1 MKEGRMQKIVCT
13 ATILVVIGLAAIIGS
28 LDLDS
33 QMLDPFIAFQVC
45 YGIILAILGLI
56 QLNVAATLYNNRNNL
71 LLELYQPVWLAL
83 FTLSGCIA
91 TFASFMFALPQ
102 YDITCALRQPL
113 LFMCFTFMGNILV
126 TRTWR
131 IGCIMG
137 VTQSFRVEDDNES
150 SDRAKSIM
158 TMSRLA
164 IMKVLSKVSNW
175 IKFIR
180 SCGKK
185 KSVSNVGIRRQ
196 ITFVDSVWI
205 VLVLMIPQIILQVVN
220 LSLPNVRWRSEE
232 IYGYTCESDSGPW
245 SLIVGIVLVALPIFI
260 SLLLNT
266 KGDGALPDQFRELDA
281 IIFSIVSSVCILIIT
296 LPSAALVKEIVP
308 EVYMYLMGASVL
320 SFTLPNCFHL
330 AWKRACVIKSQGTS
344 ANRTKRSSSNPTALD
359 KDSEHSFARLKQ
371 AEDTATMSKMFET
384 MGQLK
389 KALAIDQ
396 GILTFFKTD
405 GEFSWETGFNSSE
418 VNTLGPKE
426 LEVVVSTMIDSAKRW
441 LKVLMTKPGQ
451 EEEDEAQLRSVKACN
466 DALNMFKEAPAKKLL
481 KDRSVV
487 FPGYSFMIS
496 MIKMGAYNPP
506 DGQSL
511 EEYEC
516 QLACSFVKETVFQQ
530 YHHCRALAMKADM
543 LRKHGRYEEAV
554 AVTEEMKLVYDPYLH
569 SKIILN
575 EYSSD
580 HCADILSAAVSWLCY
595 VDRKEEALARCD
607 CIIKEILPVIGEREF
622 ISLTVILYP
631 IFLLYKDMGKDKA
644 TEALELYTKH
654 VIQPTEGEKRHP
666 VVANLIIP
674 MMIILN
680 CRSSGGG
687 DTYASM
693 KDDISYVLNTEE
705 EKYPAWLKASS
716 ISYFDVSICSLY
728 AESCLCLSRM
738 NGCDEGARAALLK
751 EGHLY
756 LEISE
761 ASLKKEDGTIT
772 STLAYSY
779 YSRILS
785 DIKQEDNSSIT
796 FVTRRKS
803 VVSII

>member
-1 MKEGRMQKIVCT
+1 
-13 ATILVVIGLAAIIGS
+13 
-28 LDLDS
+28 
-33 QMLDPFIAFQVC
+33 
-45 YGIILAILGLI
+45 
-56 QLNVAATLYNNRNNL
+56 
-71 LLELYQPVWLAL
+71 
-83 FTLSGCIA
+83 
-91 TFASFMFALPQ
+91 
-102 YDITCALRQPL
+102 
-113 LFMCFTFMGNILV
+113 
-126 TRTWR
+126 
-131 IGCIMG
+131 MG
-137 VTQSFRVEDDNES
+137 VTQSFREDDDKNDNN
-150 SDRAKSIM
+150 SDRATTLI

-164 IMKVLSKVSNW
+164 IMKVLSKTSSW
-175 IKFIR
+175 IGFIR
-180 SCGKK
+180 TCGKK

-220 LSLPNVRWRSEE
+220 LSMPNVRLKSEE
-232 IYGYTCESDSGPW
+232 IYGYTCVSDTGTW
-245 SLIVGIVLVALPIFI
+245 FLIIGIVLVIKPFML

-266 KGDGALPDQFRELDA
+266 KGDGAVPDQFRELDA
-281 IIFSIVSSVCILIIT
+281 MISSIVSSVCILIIT

-308 EVYMYLMGASVL
+308 EVYMYLMGASVS
-320 SFTLPNCFHL
+320 SFVLPNCFHI
-330 AWKRACVIKSQGTS
+330 AWKRVCVIKSQGAS
-344 ANRTKRSSSNPTALD
+344 ATRTKRSSSNPTALD
-359 KDSEHSFARLKQ
+359 KDSEYTFARLKQ
-371 AEDTATMSKMFET
+371 AEDAATMTKMFET

-389 KALAIDQ
+389 KALEVSR
-396 GILTFFKTD
+396 GILTLFKSD
-405 GEFSWETGFNSSE
+405 GEFSWETGFDSSE
-418 VNTLGPKE
+418 VDTLGSKE

-441 LKVLMTKPGQ
+441 LKVLMSRPGK
-451 EEEDEAQLRSVKACN
+451 EEEDEAQIRSVKACN
-466 DALNMFKEAPAKKLL
+466 DALNMFKDAPAKKLL

-516 QLACSFVKETVFQQ
+516 ELACSFVKETVFQQ
-530 YHHCRALAMKADM
+530 YHHCRALAMKGDM

-554 AVTEEMKLVYDPYLH
+554 AVTEEMKLVYDPHLH

-622 ISLTVILYP
+622 ISLTLVLYP

-644 TEALELYTKH
+644 TEALELYKKY

-666 VVANLIIP
+666 VVAHLIIP
-674 MMIILN
+674 MTIILN

-687 DTYASM
+687 DTFASM
-693 KDDISYVLNTEE
+693 KDDISYVLNDEEE

-716 ISYFDVSICSLY
+716 VSYFDVSICSLY
-728 AESCLCLSRM
+728 AEACLCLSRM
-738 NGCDEGARAALLK
+738 NECNQEDRAALLK
-751 EGHLY
+751 ECHLY
-756 LEISE
+756 LDLSG
-761 ASLKKEDGTIT
+761 ASLKKEDGT
-772 STLAYSY
+772 SAYSY

-785 DIKQEDNSSIT
+785 DIKQED
-796 FVTRRKS
+796 
-803 VVSII
+803 

>member
-1 MKEGRMQKIVCT
+1 MQKILCT
-13 ATILVVIGLAAIIGS
+13 AAILLVIGLAAIIGS

-45 YGIILAILGLI
+45 YGILLAIFGCI
-56 QLNVAATLYNNRNNL
+56 QLYVAITLYNNRNNL

-83 FTLSGCIA
+83 FALSGSIA
-91 TFASFMFALPQ
+91 TFGSFIFALPQ
-102 YDITCALRQPL
+102 YDISCALRQPL
-113 LFMCFTFMGNILV
+113 LFVCFTFMGDVLV

-137 VTQSFRVEDDNES
+137 VTQSFRVEDDNDDS
-150 SDRAKSIM
+150 SDQATTFI

-164 IMKVLSKVSNW
+164 IMKVLSKTSSW
-175 IKFIR
+175 IGFIR
-180 SCGKK
+180 SCGRK

-205 VLVLMIPQIILQVVN
+205 VFVLMIPQIILQVVN
-220 LSLPNVRWRSEE
+220 LSLPNVRWKSEE
-232 IYGYTCESDSGPW
+232 IYDGGYDNIYICESDSGPW
-245 SLIVGIVLVALPIFI
+245 SLIVGIVLVIMPFLI

-281 IIFSIVSSVCILIIT
+281 MISSVVSSVCILIIT

-320 SFTLPNCFHL
+320 SFVLPNCFHL
-330 AWKRACVIKSQGTS
+330 AWKRVCVIKSQGTS
-344 ANRTKRSSSNPTALD
+344 ATRTKRSSSNTTALD
-359 KDSEHSFARLKQ
+359 KDSEYTFARLKQ
-371 AEDTATMSKMFET
+371 AEDAATMSKMFET

-389 KALAIDQ
+389 KALEVSR
-396 GILTFFKTD
+396 GILTLFKSD
-405 GEFSWETGFNSSE
+405 GEFSWETEFDSSE

-441 LKVLMTKPGQ
+441 LKVLMTKPGK

-506 DGQSL
+506 DSQSL

-516 QLACSFVKETVFQQ
+516 ELACSFVKETVFQQ

-554 AVTEEMKLVYDPYLH
+554 AVTEEMKLVYDPHLH

-607 CIIKEILPVIGEREF
+607 CIIEEILPVIGEREF
-622 ISLTVILYP
+622 NSLTLVLYP
-631 IFLLYKDMGKDKA
+631 IFLLYKDMGRDKA
-644 TEALELYTKH
+644 TEALELYKKH

-674 MMIILN
+674 MTIILN

-687 DTYASM
+687 DTYVSM
-693 KDDISYVLNTEE
+693 KDDISYVLNDEE

-716 ISYFDVSICSLY
+716 VSYFDVSICSLY
-728 AESCLCLSRM
+728 AEACLCLSRM
-738 NGCDEGARAALLK
+738 NECNKEAREALLK

-756 LEISE
+756 LDLSD
-761 ASLKKEDGTIT
+761 ASLKTEDGNIT
-772 STLAYSY
+772 STLAYSH

-785 DIKQEDNSSIT
+785 DIKQEG
-796 FVTRRKS
+796 
-803 VVSII
+803 

>member
-1 MKEGRMQKIVCT
+1 MKEGRMQSILYT
-13 ATILVVIGLAAIIGS
+13 AAILVVIGLAAIIGS

-45 YGIILAILGLI
+45 YGILLAIFGCV
-56 QLNVAATLYNNRNNL
+56 QLYVAIALYNNRNNL

-83 FTLSGCIA
+83 FALTGCIA
-91 TFASFMFALPQ
+91 TFASFMFVLPE
-102 YDITCALRQPL
+102 YDISCALRQPL
-113 LFMCFTFMGNILV
+113 LFMCFTFMGNILI

-137 VTQSFRVEDDNES
+137 VTQSFRVEDDNDN
-150 SDRAKSIM
+150 DRAISSVI

-164 IMKVLSKVSNW
+164 IMKVLSKTSSW
-175 IKFIR
+175 IGFIR
-180 SCGKK
+180 SCGRK

-220 LSLPNVRWRSEE
+220 LSLPNVRWKSEE
-232 IYGYTCESDSGPW
+232 IYDGGYDNIYICESDSGPW
-245 SLIVGIVLVALPIFI
+245 SLIVGIVLVIMPFLI

-266 KGDGALPDQFRELDA
+266 KGDGALPDQFRESDA
-281 IIFSIVSSVCILIIT
+281 MTSSLVSSVCILIIT

-320 SFTLPNCFHL
+320 SFVLPNCFHL
-330 AWKRACVIKSQGTS
+330 AWKRVCVIKSQGTS
-344 ANRTKRSSSNPTALD
+344 ATRTKRSSSNPTALD
-359 KDSEHSFARLKQ
+359 KDSEYTFARLKQ
-371 AEDTATMSKMFET
+371 AEDAATMSKMFET

-389 KALAIDQ
+389 KALEVSR
-396 GILTFFKTD
+396 GILTLFKSD
-405 GEFSWETGFNSSE
+405 GEFSWETEFDSSE

-441 LKVLMTKPGQ
+441 LKVLMSKSDK
-451 EEEDEAQLRSVKACN
+451 EEEADEAQLRSVKACN
-466 DALNMFKEAPAKKLL
+466 DALNMFKDAPAKKLL

-516 QLACSFVKETVFQQ
+516 ELACSFVKETVFQQ

-554 AVTEEMKLVYDPYLH
+554 AVTEEMKLVYDPHLH
-569 SKIILN
+569 SKIILD

-580 HCADILSAAVSWLCY
+580 HCADILSAAVSWLSY

-644 TEALELYTKH
+644 TEALELYKKH
-654 VIQPTEGEKRHP
+654 IIQPTEGEKRHP
-666 VVANLIIP
+666 VVAHLIIP
-674 MMIILN
+674 MTIILN
-680 CRSSGGG
+680 CRSSGG

-693 KDDISYVLNTEE
+693 KDNISYVLNDEE

-716 ISYFDVSICSLY
+716 VSYFDVSICSLY
-728 AESCLCLSRM
+728 AEACLCLSRM
-738 NGCDEGARAALLK
+738 NGCNEEDRAALLK

-756 LEISE
+756 LDLSD
-761 ASLKKEDGTIT
+761 ASLKKEDGSTIT
-772 STLAYSY
+772 STLAYSH

-785 DIKQEDNSSIT
+785 EIKQED
-796 FVTRRKS
+796 
-803 VVSII
+803 